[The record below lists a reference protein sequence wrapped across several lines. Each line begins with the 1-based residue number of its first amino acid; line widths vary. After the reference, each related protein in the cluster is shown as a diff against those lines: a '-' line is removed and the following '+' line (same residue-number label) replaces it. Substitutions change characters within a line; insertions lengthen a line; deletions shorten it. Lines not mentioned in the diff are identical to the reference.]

1 MNIKQV
7 SFLRKSSIFILILI
21 LLNSCAGIWDPA
33 DSKKVPVN
41 ADDRVKKN
49 IKEGRGM
56 KLFGKKEGGTFQFA
70 SSNPMWRAS
79 LDILDFMPLTNA
91 SYSGGIIIT
100 DWYSD
105 TNSVD
110 KNESIKIS
118 VKFNSNEIRPDAIN
132 IQIFKKNC
140 QAFESCE
147 MYESKNNLNNEL
159 KVAILKK
166 ASQLD
171 KASRTKK

>member
-1 MNIKQV
+1 MNIKQI

-79 LDILDFMPLTNA
+79 LDILYFMPLTNA

>member
-1 MNIKQV
+1 MNIKQI

-41 ADDRVKKN
+41 ADERVKKN

>member
-1 MNIKQV
+1 MNIKQI

-41 ADDRVKKN
+41 ADERVKKN
-49 IKEGRGM
+49 VKEGRGM

>member
-1 MNIKQV
+1 MNIKQI

-118 VKFNSNEIRPDAIN
+118 VKFNSTI
-132 IQIFKKNC
+132 
-140 QAFESCE
+140 
-147 MYESKNNLNNEL
+147 
-159 KVAILKK
+159 
-166 ASQLD
+166 
-171 KASRTKK
+171 